1 MKTAS
6 TLSLSTTKPS
16 EFWRREGEKRE
27 GGREEGGRVEGG
39 RKGGGRERRGREEER
54 RRKNREVSEV
64 GEERGRNVCTLT
76 WITS

>member
-27 GGREEGGRVEGG
+27 GEREGEKREGGRE
-39 RKGGGRERRGREEER
+39 KEKE
-54 RRKNREVSEV
+54 
-64 GEERGRNVCTLT
+64 
-76 WITS
+76 

>member
-39 RKGGGRERRGREEER
+39 RKGEGERIEKLVR
-54 RRKNREVSEV
+54 
-64 GEERGRNVCTLT
+64 
-76 WITS
+76 